1 MNDNIISSDSKN
13 AMYAPTKGLGF
24 HQFDGNTAVKDILHE
39 IGADF
44 EVRKDSLV
52 RIPEDIMS
60 KIVAGE
66 PVTIPANYII
76 GSHIATVCKDI
87 DKTIGVVGKDYG
99 VIQNNDA
106 LEIVDLLCNSTV
118 NGTPLSVVSAGMVH
132 DFEPYLQC
140 KFPTSGLINGD
151 NSETEFY
158 CFVHT
163 SHDGSSSLKFSFT
176 PIRVICQNTFM
187 MNLTAKNGFIF
198 KHTKNVGQRV
208 DLKDEANIKRVQEFM
223 RKLNL
228 FQTDYIEKMNSF
240 ALAKVS
246 DKDIQEYVLNLFLD
260 DEKLKEDARLH
271 NYNYDLTETSTRT
284 KNIISSFM
292 DTLESGVGQDT
303 NRGTKLWVF
312 NGTTNFLSNTASY
325 GSAKDTESARASKRF
340 DSLMEGTANKR
351 MERAMEL
358 LAA

>member
-1 MNDNIISSDSKN
+1 MSRSGYYHQKKQKEVTESELEESIINCFKKHHGNYGRIRIRIELQKQNIFTSE
-13 AMYAPTKGLGF
+13 
-24 HQFDGNTAVKDILHE
+24 H
-39 IGADF
+39 
-44 EVRKDSLV
+44 
-52 RIPEDIMS
+52 
-60 KIVAGE
+60 
-66 PVTIPANYII
+66 YI
-76 GSHIATVCKDI
+76 AKV
-87 DKTIGVVGKDYG
+87 
-99 VIQNNDA
+99 
-106 LEIVDLLCNSTV
+106 L
-118 NGTPLSVVSAGMVH
+118 
-132 DFEPYLQC
+132 
-140 KFPTSGLINGD
+140 
-151 NSETEFY
+151 
-158 CFVHT
+158 
-163 SHDGSSSLKFSFT
+163 
-176 PIRVICQNTFM
+176 
-187 MNLTAKNGFIF
+187 KNGFIF

-325 GSAKDTESARASKRF
+325 GSAKDTESVRASKRF